1 MHLKV
6 PFLKPQ
12 QVRLLGELVPPDSM
26 LSSCLLSFCSLHEE
40 VEQEMKSSAV
50 GTMQNREHCH
60 REKKR
65 ETENESAQLFISFML
80 ITTAR

>member
-1 MHLKV
+1 
-6 PFLKPQ
+6 
-12 QVRLLGELVPPDSM
+12 
-26 LSSCLLSFCSLHEE
+26 
-40 VEQEMKSSAV
+40 MKSSAV